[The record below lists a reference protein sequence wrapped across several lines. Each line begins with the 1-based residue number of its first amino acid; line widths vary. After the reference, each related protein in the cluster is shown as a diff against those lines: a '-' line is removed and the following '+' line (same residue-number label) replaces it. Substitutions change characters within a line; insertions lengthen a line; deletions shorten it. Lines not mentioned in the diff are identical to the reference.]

1 VSLRYAL
8 VHLLSGEPLSGYD
21 LAGRFRLSMANV
33 WPAQHSQIYPE
44 LARLLADGWITQT
57 GEGPRGRKVY
67 KATPEGVDALRSWLR
82 ETQPDYS
89 VRFEALLRVFC
100 LWAVPTE
107 EALALLARDRAEY
120 ARHLEQLQ
128 ASLATIDWGA
138 SQARRA
144 GRLTIDFGI
153 RFSRAL
159 IEWIDW
165 ASEQIR
171 SGALEPGGPLPVMP

>member
-1 VSLRYAL
+1 MSLRYAL

-44 LARLLADGWITQT
+44 LAKLLADGWITQT

-120 ARHLEQLQ
+120 ARHLEQL
-128 ASLATIDWGA
+128 
-138 SQARRA
+138 
-144 GRLTIDFGI
+144 
-153 RFSRAL
+153 
-159 IEWIDW
+159 
-165 ASEQIR
+165 
-171 SGALEPGGPLPVMP
+171 